1 MTTTRNRTTAKKKAN
16 GGTTMSEI
24 FPSGL
29 ARPLSFAIPYHIASA
44 PFEMKHI
51 KSKNDSLLTFTLD
64 PGKPLAATT
73 TSFPSRF
80 LVKRAV
86 DNAGILEPRIQ
97 QTVLDFSGVY
107 GSTVHHKVVRDRAR
121 ASMAANRPHWSV
133 LHYGNAGVIEYHGD
147 SRQSFDGYKLGVEYD
162 TRG

>member
-1 MTTTRNRTTAKKKAN
+1 
-16 GGTTMSEI
+16 
-24 FPSGL
+24 
-29 ARPLSFAIPYHIASA
+29 
-44 PFEMKHI
+44 MKHI
-51 KSKNDSLLTFTLD
+51 KSKNDSLLNSTLD

-121 ASMAANRPHWSV
+121 ASMAATRPHWSV